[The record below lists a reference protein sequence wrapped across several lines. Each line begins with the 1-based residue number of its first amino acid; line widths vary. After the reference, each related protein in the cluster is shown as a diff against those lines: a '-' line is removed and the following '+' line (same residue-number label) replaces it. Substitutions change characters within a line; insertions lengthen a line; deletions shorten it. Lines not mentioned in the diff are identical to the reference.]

1 MHPTPPST
9 GEPPLY
15 QNLGRKWLG
24 VTLAFLLALVLFL
37 LVPNLLLRVMLG
49 AAIIVLGPVSVV
61 LAVLWTARWWSSRRQ
76 EST

>member
-24 VTLAFLLALVLFL
+24 VTVAFLLALALFL
-37 LVPNLLLRVMLG
+37 FVPNLLLRVMLG
-49 AAIIVLGPVSVV
+49 AAIIVLGPISVV
-61 LAVLWTARWWSSRRQ
+61 LGALWIGRRWSRRRDP
-76 EST
+76 T